1 MKVRA
6 AHGNASGESVARGQ
20 NGDTVFCVGQVAV
33 VGDIGGHLCAL
44 QETLTQLGC
53 EGPHIPE
60 GLVVCQVGDLIHRGP
75 ASGAVVTYVDEI
87 MKKNPGQWVQL
98 LGNHEENEILRHQF
112 EWPDR
117 VDDATRDTLM
127 RWWEDGSMQLA
138 WSFDMNGVRDP
149 QTGELTHSLADN
161 PSTNCGEVLVTHAGV
176 TVGVWEQL
184 GRTQSAHDAAQLI
197 NAERYNYQH
206 AVWNT
211 GVMLERQ
218 IRRDAGV
225 VWARAD
231 DELLWFWNNQLG
243 PGFHQVHGHSSAY
256 NWGRGRYQRR
266 DLEGILR
273 GQTSVDTRFRHLRT
287 ELEGGTIWGCD
298 PQHGAFPVTGFAP
311 LVFETL

>member
-1 MKVRA
+1 M
-6 AHGNASGESVARGQ
+6 ARGQ
-20 NGDTVFCVGQVAV
+20 DSGTVFCVGQVAV
-33 VGDIGGHLCAL
+33 LGDVGGHLGAL
-44 QETLTQLGC
+44 QEALTQLGC
-53 EGPHIPE
+53 EGTHIPE
-60 GLVVCQVGDLIHRGP
+60 GFIVCQVGDLIHRGP
-75 ASGAVVTYVDEI
+75 SSGEVVTYVDEI
-87 MKKNPGQWVQL
+87 MEKNPGQWVQL

-117 VDDATRDTLM
+117 VDDTTRDTLM

-138 WSFDMNGVRDP
+138 WSFCATGVRDP
-149 QTGELTHSLADN
+149 QTGELTHSPAHHAAA
-161 PSTNCGEVLVTHAGV
+161 SFCTNCGEVLVSHAGM
-176 TVGVWEQL
+176 TVGVWEKL
-184 GRTQSAHDAAQLI
+184 ERTQSAHDAARLI

-206 AVWNT
+206 TVWNT

-231 DELLWFWNNQLG
+231 DELLWFWNREPG

-256 NWGRGRYQRR
+256 NWNRGRYQRR
-266 DLEGILR
+266 DLEEILSDR
-273 GQTSVDTRFRHLRT
+273 TSIDTRFRHLRT

-298 PQHGAFPVTGFAP
+298 PQHGAVPVTNFAP